1 MRRGGWLAVPAA
13 VLVLVGGIWA
23 ISAGWT
29 LYDVFRDTAS
39 AQEFGQVRP
48 ARLVAHER
56 VGGVPVDVLRVDARS
71 FQVDRRVL
79 AANERAPV
87 GAEVQVRT
95 VLVSASALQV
105 PDRRPFAAAH
115 LDGIDEARVV
125 RVGHWARFLL
135 FGGVVATPLGG
146 LLLAAGLRLSQAEP
160 KKQTAPY
167 ATPGL

>member
-1 MRRGGWLAVPAA
+1 MRRRGWLAVPAA
-13 VLVLVGGIWA
+13 VLVLLGGLWA

-29 LYDVFRDTAS
+29 LYEVFRDTTS

-48 ARLVAHER
+48 AEVVAHER
-56 VGGVPVDVLRVDARS
+56 IGGVPVDVLRVDARS

-79 AANERAPV
+79 AADERAPV

-115 LDGIDEARVV
+115 LDVIDEARVM
-125 RVGHWARFLL
+125 RVGQWARFLL
-135 FGGVVATPLGG
+135 FGGFVATPLGG
-146 LLLAAGLRLSQAEP
+146 LLLAARLHLSQADP
-160 KKQTAPY
+160 KKQTTSH
-167 ATPGL
+167 ATPGP